1 MEIGDAVPP
10 ANLGLGF
17 NVRGDGM
24 FVTQLGT
31 LTSPE
36 TFGNYG
42 AGTGLVWVDPATD
55 LSFVGLSA
63 GLLTQARSEDR
74 KADCECDPEA

>member
-1 MEIGDAVPP
+1 MPP

-63 GLLTQARSEDR
+63 GLLTQADNIARYQRISDMVV
-74 KADCECDPEA
+74 AAAI